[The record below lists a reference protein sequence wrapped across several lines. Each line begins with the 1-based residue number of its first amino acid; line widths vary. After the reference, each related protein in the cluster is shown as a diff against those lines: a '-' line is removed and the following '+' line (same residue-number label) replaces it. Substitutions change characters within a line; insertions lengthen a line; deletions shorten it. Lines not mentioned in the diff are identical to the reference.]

1 MPNTFNVV
9 STVCVPVPC
18 FTPRRFTNVRSAIA
32 PRPAK
37 NSAPLPRP
45 TAWQKYV
52 ANTLA
57 IEAMTVGLM
66 TQRLAQPKMKAR
78 RSPKLSRMKT

>member
-1 MPNTFNVV
+1 M
-9 STVCVPVPC
+9 
-18 FTPRRFTNVRSAIA
+18 A
-32 PRPAK
+32 PKAAW
-37 NSAPLPRP
+37 NSAPFPSP

-52 ANTLA
+52 AKTLA

-66 TQRLAQPKMKAR
+66 TQRLAQPNTNAS